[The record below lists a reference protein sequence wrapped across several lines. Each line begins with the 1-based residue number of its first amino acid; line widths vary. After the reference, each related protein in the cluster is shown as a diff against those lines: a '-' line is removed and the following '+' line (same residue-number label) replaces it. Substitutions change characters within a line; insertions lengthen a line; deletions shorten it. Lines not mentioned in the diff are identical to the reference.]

1 MFIIFLLTNIG
12 IRIEAIT
19 SKKENN
25 IILKKIGVSKIHTL
39 KNFIKTPN
47 FALLN
52 EKYSAVF
59 ENLGGDVISICL
71 KYLIKKGILLS
82 IGNILGNISN
92 INILPLI
99 LREVRVIGVNA

>member
-1 MFIIFLLTNIG
+1 MNSWYI
-12 IRIEAIT
+12 
-19 SKKENN
+19 
-25 IILKKIGVSKIHTL
+25 
-39 KNFIKTPN
+39 IKTPN
-47 FALLN
+47 FPILY
-52 EKYSAVF
+52 EKYPVVF
-59 ENLGGDVISICL
+59 ENLVGDIISICL